1 MVAAGKGSK
10 KRPVKQK
17 REGVHAAWNY
27 QWPHLLHSTFKRK
40 SSDKNGS
47 PGGWGDRSKQKGLKF
62 SVAIA
67 ALFCFHD
74 QKKLPD
80 GNQKV
85 VLGWIETEKDS
96 KGI

>member
-1 MVAAGKGSK
+1 MEAQVDDETDQSRRGWSS
-10 KRPVKQK
+10 V
-17 REGVHAAWNY
+17 
-27 QWPHLLHSTFKRK
+27 WPLLPCSVST
-40 SSDKNGS
+40 
-47 PGGWGDRSKQKGLKF
+47 
-62 SVAIA
+62 
-67 ALFCFHD
+67 D